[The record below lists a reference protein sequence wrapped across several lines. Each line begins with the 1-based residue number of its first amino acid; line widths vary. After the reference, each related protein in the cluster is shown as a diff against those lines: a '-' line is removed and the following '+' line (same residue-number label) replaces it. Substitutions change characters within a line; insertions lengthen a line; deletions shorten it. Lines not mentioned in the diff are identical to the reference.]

1 MKRERV
7 KNAEYAKRRNISL
20 RDSDYEIARA
30 IGEGNASHGIK
41 LALRWAI
48 RLEQFAIEELGE

>member
-7 KNAEYAKRRNISL
+7 QNAEYAKRRNISL
-20 RDSDYEIARA
+20 RDSDYAIARA

-48 RLEQFAIEELGE
+48 KLEQFAIEELGE